1 MPKTI
6 AKTVSLL
13 KLFISHPG
21 GLTVADMSDLLH
33 VNKATVRRIA
43 DELVKHNLLEKPY
56 KRSVYNLGMLF
67 LDFSKVLKANNSV
80 VEIAMPY
87 LNQLTRELKETSS
100 LALWDGTTAIIYQ
113 AIYPSHALKATIN
126 EGVIQG
132 LHFTSLGKAILAELP
147 AAELDRYCR
156 RGLEKMTAKTITD
169 VAALKEHLAEVHRE
183 GVAYDN
189 EEYEAGIK
197 GVAAVIKSAEK
208 HVVGAICILG
218 ASVRLSN
225 ETLKTYGALLKKDA
239 LSISHELGYKER
251 K

>member
-6 AKTVSLL
+6 TKTVSLL
-13 KLFISHPG
+13 KLFINHPG

-33 VNKATVRRIA
+33 MNKATVRRIA
-43 DELVKHNLLEKPY
+43 DELVKCNLLEKPY
-56 KRSVYNLGMLF
+56 KRSAYNLGMLF
-67 LDFSKVLKANNSV
+67 LDFSKVLKASNLV

-87 LNQLTRELKETSS
+87 LTKLTRELKETSS

-113 AIYPSHALKATIN
+113 SIYPAHSLKATIN
-126 EGVIQG
+126 EGVINA
-132 LHFTSLGKAILAELP
+132 LHFTCLGKAILAELP
-147 AAELDRYCR
+147 DAEVERYCR
-156 RGLEKMTAKTITD
+156 RGMEKMTAKTITD
-169 VAALKEHLAEVHRE
+169 PAVFKRHLAEIHQA
-183 GVAYDN
+183 GIAYDD
-189 EEYEAGIK
+189 EEYEAGIR

-218 ASVRLSN
+218 PSLRLSYD
-225 ETLKTYGALLKKDA
+225 TLKTYGALVKKDA